1 MNPTTAW
8 NVTVLVA
15 HNADPGDRRTRVMD
29 QLLQIL
35 DPYAPAVVRDDHH
48 LGARMW
54 VNAPD
59 ALAAAAHAVAVW
71 NDAQRRVE
79 LGDTGPIQV
88 SVVREEE
95 FRRQVDAANF
105 PALVGV
111 SEIAELLGVSRARAS
126 EMARRATN
134 FPRPVAQ
141 RASGPVWT
149 KGSIRAFAEDW
160 PRRPG
165 RPRRLVA
172 APVQSEDPDQDI
184 DQGQHGSRLITVTR
198 TE

>member
-8 NVTVLVA
+8 NVTVLVP
-15 HNADPGDRRTRVMD
+15 HHADSRDRRTRVMD

-35 DPYAPAVVRDDHH
+35 DAYAPAVVRDDHH

-79 LGDTGPIQV
+79 LGDAGPIQV

-134 FPRPVAQ
+134 VPRPVAQ
-141 RASGPVWT
+141 LASGPVWT
-149 KGSIRAFAEDW
+149 ETSIRAFAEDW

-172 APVQSEDPDQDI
+172 APLQGEDADQDM
-184 DQGQHGSRLITVTR
+184 DQGQDGSRLITVTR

>member
-8 NVTVLVA
+8 NVTVLVPDSA
-15 HNADPGDRRTRVMD
+15 GSRERRTRVMD
-29 QLLQIL
+29 QLLQNL
-35 DPYAPAVVRDDHH
+35 DGYSPAVVKDEHH

-54 VNAPD
+54 IDAPD
-59 ALAAAAHAVAVW
+59 ALAAAAHAVGVW
-71 NDAQRRVE
+71 NDARRGVG
-79 LGDTGPIQV
+79 LDDAGPVQV
-88 SVVREEE
+88 NVVREEE

-111 SEIAELLGVSRARAS
+111 SEIAGLLGVSRARVS
-126 EMARRATN
+126 EMARTAAS

-141 RASGPVWT
+141 LASGPVWT
-149 KGSIRAFAEDW
+149 EPSVRAFAEDW

-165 RPRRLVA
+165 RPRRRVA
-172 APVQSEDPDQDI
+172 AAVRGGDEDGDRI
-184 DQGQHGSRLITVTR
+184 RLITVTR